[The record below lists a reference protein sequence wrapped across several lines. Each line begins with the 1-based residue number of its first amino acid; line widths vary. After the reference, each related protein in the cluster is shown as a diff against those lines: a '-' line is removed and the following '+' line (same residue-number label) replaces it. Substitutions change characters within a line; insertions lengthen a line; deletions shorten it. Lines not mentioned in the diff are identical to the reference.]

1 MNGAE
6 SLVKTLLGSGVEVVF
21 ANPGTSEMHFVA
33 ALDREPAMRCILCLF
48 EGGTSGAADGYFR
61 MARKPAATLLHLAP
75 GFGNAFANLHNAR
88 KARSGIVNVMGEHA
102 VWHLAHESPLKG
114 DTEGISRAV
123 SHWTRISGE
132 AGRVALD
139 GAEAVRAA
147 KAGQIATLIL
157 PANTAWEEGGAPEVA
172 GEPAPARM
180 PRPDEIAA
188 AAAALGEPGAA
199 LMVDGE
205 ALYSDLGLVAARIA
219 AKTGARLMA
228 PFFTARQRRG
238 GGSLRPA
245 RLAYEVDQ
253 NLGIM
258 ADVKALVL
266 VGAQRPTAFFAYPGK
281 PSLNE
286 APGTKVLALASAE
299 MDLEGV
305 LLALEEAVGARG
317 LPLGPEAFVPLQ
329 VPGLPEGPMTLDRVG
344 QAIAALMPAEAV
356 VVNEAITSGAPIAGA
371 LAQARPHDWL
381 VTMGGAIGACLP
393 TAVGVAVAC
402 PGRKVLALSGDGS
415 AMYTLQS
422 LWTMARERLDVTVVV
437 FANHVYKILHGEL
450 AAVGA
455 TSGRNVARMFDMV
468 EPKLDWVALA
478 EGHGVKGVQCRTTA
492 EFVAAFGRAMAEPG
506 PHLIA
511 VEC

>member
-6 SLVKTLLGSGVEVVF
+6 SLVKTLVGSGVEVVF

-48 EGGTSGAADGYFR
+48 EGGTSGAADGYWR

-102 VWHLAHESPLKG
+102 TWHLAQESPLKG

-123 SHWTRISGE
+123 SHWTRVSRE
-132 AGRVALD
+132 AGDVAGD

-147 KAGQIATLIL
+147 KGGQIATLIL
-157 PANTAWEEGGAPEVA
+157 PANTAWEEGAEPVVA
-172 GEPAPARM
+172 GEPARPRM
-180 PRPDEIAA
+180 PREDEIAA
-188 AAAALGEPGAA
+188 AAAALAEPGAA

-205 ALYSDLGLVAARIA
+205 ALWSDLGLVAARIA
-219 AKTGARLMA
+219 ARTGARLMA

-238 GGSLRPA
+238 AGSLRLT
-245 RLAYEVDQ
+245 RLAYEVDP
-253 NLGIM
+253 NRAIL
-258 ADVKALVL
+258 ADVKTLVL

-286 APGTKVLALASAE
+286 APGTKVLALASLE
-299 MDLEGV
+299 MDVAGTLH
-305 LLALEEAVGARG
+305 ALEAAVGAEG
-317 LPLGPEAFVPLQ
+317 VDLGAEAFMPLALPAVPDGVL
-329 VPGLPEGPMTLDRVG
+329 TLDKVG

-356 VVNEAITSGAPIAGA
+356 VVNEAVTSGAPIAAA
-371 LAQARPHDWL
+371 LATARGHDWL

-402 PGRKVLALSGDGS
+402 AGRKVLALSGDGS

-422 LWTMARERLDVTVVV
+422 LWTMAREGLDVTVVV

-450 AAVGA
+450 ANVGA
-455 TSGRNVARMFDMV
+455 TAGRNVARMFDMV

-478 EGHGVKGVQCRTTA
+478 SGHGVQAVHCTTTA